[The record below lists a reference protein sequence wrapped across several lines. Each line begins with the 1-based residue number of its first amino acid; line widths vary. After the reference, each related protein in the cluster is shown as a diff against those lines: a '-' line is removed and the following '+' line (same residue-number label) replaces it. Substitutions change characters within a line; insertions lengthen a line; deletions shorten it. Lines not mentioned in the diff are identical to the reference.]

1 MHRQLYLAVDE
12 QAYFHLKETLTHS
25 GLLFPLFSLKT
36 SSFLSFLLNRWW
48 IRCRPPAFTPSGDL
62 PIHSRMQQEH
72 INSEMDYKGSKVSAT
87 PTDMKWK
94 EKAQI
99 QLLYIFVCSGLL
111 KSKDNVFLSKVCFV
125 SPIHWNSVE
134 KNLLSLFPNWSEPR
148 IFKGVSPRVHA
159 VCESDLTPLLGLIV
173 PHR

>member
-1 MHRQLYLAVDE
+1 MTLKHYICFHMHRQLYLAADE
-12 QAYFHLKETLTHS
+12 QAYFHLKEALTHS

-48 IRCRPPAFTPSGDL
+48 IRYRPPAFTPSGDL

-87 PTDMKWK
+87 PTYMKWK

-111 KSKDNVFLSKVCFV
+111 KIQRQCFSLQSLFCFSNSLEFCGEESVVFV
-125 SPIHWNSVE
+125 S
-134 KNLLSLFPNWSEPR
+134 
-148 IFKGVSPRVHA
+148 
-159 VCESDLTPLLGLIV
+159 
-173 PHR
+173 